1 MSAGTK
7 WSDLFPRVAS
17 AFILVLFG
25 GIEIYIGGWPFSV
38 MVWVLCGLMSW
49 EVARMFRAKS
59 PVALGFLGA
68 LALALAEIVPAIGA
82 PELVAV
88 PMLLAAALVG
98 MGQVAKDRAIIGL
111 AMLWVLGGSYAILM
125 MRHFAGLEWII
136 WLVAVVV
143 VSDVAG
149 YFVGR
154 TLGGPKFWPRVS
166 PKKTWSGTIAG
177 WIGAA
182 GIGAFFTE
190 MTTVGMALIPI
201 SVALA
206 FAGQMGDIAESALKR
221 RCYVKDSSSLIPGH
235 GGVFDR
241 FDAMLGAA
249 FFVFVLWTIGIMPG
263 LT

>member
-17 AFILVLFG
+17 AVILVLFG

-182 GIGAFFTE
+182 GIGALFTE

>member
-1 MSAGTK
+1 MSADTK
-7 WSDLFPRVAS
+7 WSDLIPRVAS
-17 AFILVLFG
+17 AVILVLFG

-49 EVARMFRAKS
+49 ELARMFRAKS
-59 PVALGFLGA
+59 PVALGALGA
-68 LALALAEIVPAIGA
+68 LALALAEIVPALGA
-82 PELVAV
+82 ADLIATP
-88 PMLLAAALVG
+88 LLSAAALVG
-98 MGQVAKDRAIIGL
+98 AGQVAKDKILMGL
-111 AMLWVLGGSYAILM
+111 SLLWVLGGSYAILM
-125 MRHFAGLEWII
+125 MRHFAGLDWII

-154 TLGGPKFWPRVS
+154 TFGGPKFWPRVS
-166 PKKTWSGTIAG
+166 PKKTWSGTVAG

-182 GIGAFFTE
+182 GVGAIFSGVTGAGAA
-190 MTTVGMALIPI
+190 MIPI
-201 SVALA
+201 SIVLA
-206 FAGQMGDIAESALKR
+206 FAGQMGDITESALKR
-221 RCYVKDSSSLIPGH
+221 RCFVKDSSSLIPGH

-249 FFVFVLWTIGIMPG
+249 FFVFLLWTLGLMPG